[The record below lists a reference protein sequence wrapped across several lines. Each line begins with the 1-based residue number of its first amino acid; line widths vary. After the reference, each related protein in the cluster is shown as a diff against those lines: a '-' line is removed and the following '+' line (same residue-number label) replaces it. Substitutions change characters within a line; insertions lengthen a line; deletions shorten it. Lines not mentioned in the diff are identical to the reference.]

1 MQFLKTNSALKTFI
15 ITYDLRQPE
24 RNYSTLYAAIK
35 NMAGEGNWQHPLESV
50 WVVSVLETFSANDI
64 YNVVRNEIDDNDS
77 LFIADITAKDRQG
90 WLAKSF
96 WEWMKNK

>member
-1 MQFLKTNSALKTFI
+1 MKTFI

-24 RNYSTLYAAIK
+24 RNYSALYEAIK
-35 NMAGEGNWQHPLESV
+35 NVAGEGNWQHPMESV
-50 WVVSVLETFSANDI
+50 WVVSVQETFSANDV
-64 YNVVRNEIDDNDS
+64 YNAVRKEIDNNDS
-77 LFIADITAKDRQG
+77 LFVVEITTTDRQG

>member
-1 MQFLKTNSALKTFI
+1 MKTFI

-24 RNYSTLYAAIK
+24 RNYSALYEAIK
-35 NMAGEGNWQHPLESV
+35 DVAGEGNWQHPLESV
-50 WVVSVLETFSANDI
+50 WVVSVQETFSANDI
-64 YNVVRNEIDDNDS
+64 YNVVRNKIDDNDN
-77 LFIADITAKDRQG
+77 LLIADISAKDRQG

>member
-1 MQFLKTNSALKTFI
+1 MKTFI

-24 RNYSTLYAAIK
+24 RNYSALYESIK
-35 NMAGEGNWQHPLESV
+35 NVAGEGNWQHPLESV
-50 WVVSVLETFSANDI
+50 WVVSIQETFSANDV
-64 YNVVRNEIDDNDS
+64 YNVVRKELDNNDS
-77 LFIADITAKDRQG
+77 LFIVEITAKDRQG